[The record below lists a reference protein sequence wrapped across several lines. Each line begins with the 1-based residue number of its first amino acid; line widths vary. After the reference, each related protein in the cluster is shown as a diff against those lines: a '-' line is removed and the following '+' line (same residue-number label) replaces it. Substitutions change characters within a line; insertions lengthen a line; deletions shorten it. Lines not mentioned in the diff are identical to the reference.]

1 MSSIIAVRGIEPWR
15 RRLLLPAYQVVDAA
29 RYAKTTPQTVSYWH
43 FGGPRVG
50 PALPGRE
57 HRRPLSYLEL
67 VEAAFVATFRILG
80 VSLQRIRNAREYA
93 AQTLNSE
100 FPFAEYRWLTEGQHM
115 LLDLWE
121 KESDFNAKQLV
132 VGDIHDQITWQKMV
146 GERFAQF
153 DYEHGLALVWHVA
166 GRQSPVIINPRI
178 AFGAPMVR
186 GIATWVLKGRWKA
199 GESIED
205 IKEDFRLNEDEIK
218 QGLQF
223 EGIQVA
229 T

>member
-1 MSSIIAVRGIEPWR
+1 MSTIIAVRGAEPWR
-15 RRLLLPAYQVVDAA
+15 RRLFLPAYQVVDAA

-67 VEAAFVATFRILG
+67 VEAAFVATFRTLG
-80 VSLQRIRNAREYA
+80 VSLQRIRKAREYA

-121 KESDFNAKQLV
+121 NEADFEAKQLI
-132 VGDIHDQITWQKMV
+132 VGDVHGQVAWQNMV

-153 DYEHGLALVWHVA
+153 DYEHELALVWHVA
-166 GRQSPVIINPRI
+166 GRQSPVIIDPRI

-199 GESIED
+199 GESTED
-205 IKEDFRLNEDEIK
+205 IEEDFRLNEDEIK

-229 T
+229 V

>member
-1 MSSIIAVRGIEPWR
+1 MPTIIAVRSAEPWR
-15 RRLLLPAYQVVDAA
+15 RRLFLPAYTVADTA
-29 RYAKTTPQTVSYWH
+29 RYARTTPQTVYYWH
-43 FGGPRVG
+43 FGGPTIG

-67 VEAAFVATFRILG
+67 IEVAFVTTFRALG
-80 VSLQRIRNAREYA
+80 LSLQKIRKAREYA

-100 FPFAEYRWLTEGQHM
+100 FPFAELKWKTEGQHM
-115 LLDLWE
+115 LLDLWKSE
-121 KESDFNAKQLV
+121 PDFEGKRLIIGDADGQV
-132 VGDIHDQITWQKMV
+132 TWQDMVGD
-146 GERFAQF
+146 RFAEF
-153 DYEHGLALVWHVA
+153 DYQHDLALIWHVA
-166 GRQSPVIINPRI
+166 GRQSRVTIDPRI

-205 IKEDFRLNEDEIK
+205 IEEDFQLDKSGIE

-223 EGIQVA
+223 EGIKVA
-229 T
+229 V